1 MMNQQ
6 AKFWNQMAEKYY
18 KKPVKN
24 PDTYKSKLEQIRQLL
39 HSNSDVLELGCGTGS
54 TALLL
59 SSEVRQ
65 YDACD
70 FSEGMINIAR
80 TRAIEDDI
88 HNISFFVEDIATFSI
103 PSEKYDLIMAHS
115 VLHLID
121 DADSVIKLMMSALRP
136 NGYIVLSLVLLNDI
150 SFPLRWLLRLGE
162 KTGFVPH
169 LAYQSE
175 DELLSILIRDHFQV
189 QTSWRVDKYSVFVI
203 AKKTNEHHG

>member
-6 AKFWNQMAEKYY
+6 AKFWNQIAEKYY

-24 PDTYKSKLEQIRQLL
+24 PDTYKSKLDQIRQLL

-70 FSEGMINIAR
+70 FSESMINIAKN
-80 TRAIEDDI
+80 RAFEDDI
-88 HNISFFVEDIATFSI
+88 HNISFSVEDIETFSI

-121 DADSVIKLMMSALRP
+121 NADSVIKSMMSALRP
-136 NGYIVLSLVLLNDI
+136 NGYIVLSLVLLNDFP
-150 SFPLRWLLRLGE
+150 FPLRWILRLGQ

-175 DELLSILIRDHFQV
+175 DELLSLLIRGNFQV
-189 QTSWRVDKYSVFVI
+189 QTSWRVDKYNVFVI
-203 AKKTNEHHG
+203 AQKKNEQHV